1 MFKTVFDR
9 IVTILIGAVL
19 FLCGFALV
27 DFLLHPLA
35 VDFTYHTIFYRLVT
49 ILVLTPLTL
58 LVGFL
63 IIKRVPGN
71 IVGPLLLLWSGT
83 VAFGSIRLGA
93 GAIPIA
99 IFAFYELTIGW
110 FALFLMV
117 LHFPSGKIY
126 PEHVAPWIYTTL
138 GICILLNTILFF
150 SNETSQAQVANPFYL
165 PALQKWNSLIVWTSI
180 LLFSPTFV
188 LAVVS
193 PILRYRKGSYL
204 ERQQIK
210 WLVFFG
216 GILVPFIILG
226 FIVYPGLTG
235 SDVMSRGNYPI
246 EMLFFVFIGLFPP
259 IAIGVAILRYHLWDI
274 DIIIRRTLVYGTL
287 TFALAL
293 IYFGSVLVLQWLFE
307 ILTGRSQSPLVIVL
321 STLAIAALFNPLRK
335 RIQNDIDRRFYR
347 RKYDVDKMLEA
358 FATSLRQEVNLDEIS
373 RSLLAM
379 AAESMQ
385 PESLS
390 LWIEPVSG
398 GHSAAWG
405 KGKSHDLPGY

>member
-1 MFKTVFDR
+1 
-9 IVTILIGAVL
+9 
-19 FLCGFALV
+19 
-27 DFLLHPLA
+27 
-35 VDFTYHTIFYRLVT
+35 
-49 ILVLTPLTL
+49 
-58 LVGFL
+58 
-63 IIKRVPGN
+63 
-71 IVGPLLLLWSGT
+71 
-83 VAFGSIRLGA
+83 
-93 GAIPIA
+93 
-99 IFAFYELTIGW
+99 
-110 FALFLMV
+110 
-117 LHFPSGKIY
+117 
-126 PEHVAPWIYTTL
+126 
-138 GICILLNTILFF
+138 
-150 SNETSQAQVANPFYL
+150 
-165 PALQKWNSLIVWTSI
+165 
-180 LLFSPTFV
+180 
-188 LAVVS
+188 
-193 PILRYRKGSYL
+193 
-204 ERQQIK
+204 
-210 WLVFFG
+210 
-216 GILVPFIILG
+216 
-226 FIVYPGLTG
+226 
-235 SDVMSRGNYPI
+235 
-246 EMLFFVFIGLFPP
+246 
-259 IAIGVAILRYHLWDI
+259 VAILRYHLWDI